1 MPRIAANSGIA
12 SLRRDKLR
20 VRSLAASGCF
30 AAALALGVTAC
41 GGDDNKDS
49 GSGSSASSGRTTLT
63 IYSSL
68 PLQGDSRPQSES
80 VVNGEKLALEEAGGK
95 VGKFTIKYVS
105 LDDATAAAGKWDP
118 GQTSSNARKAA
129 QDPSTIVYLGEFN
142 SGASAISIPI
152 VNTAGVL
159 QISPSNTY
167 VGLTRSQGADKGEP
181 DKYYPSGKRTY
192 GRVVPADHIQ
202 AAAQVT
208 YQKDVGC
215 TKTYILN
222 DKEVYGKG
230 LATQVVAIAKTQG
243 LEIVGNDGID
253 TKAANFRTIAQK
265 IKSSGA
271 DCMFFG
277 GITQNKGVQVF
288 KDVNA
293 ANPAMKLFGPDGVAE
308 SAFSGKIGSTV
319 EKQAY
324 ITNPTLDPKLYPAS
338 AQDFFSTFKQKYGA
352 DPEPYAIYGYE
363 AMKDALLAI
372 QNAGDKGNDKQAVI
386 DGFFAI
392 KDRDSVLGK
401 YSIDENGDTTLSDY
415 GADRIKGGKLVFDKV
430 IKAKTGA

>member
-1 MPRIAANSGIA
+1 
-12 SLRRDKLR
+12 LRA
-20 VRSLAASGCF
+20 RSLAASGCLVT
-30 AAALALGVTAC
+30 ALALGVAAC
-41 GGDDNKDS
+41 GGGSDNSSTS
-49 GSGSSASSGRTTLT
+49 GGGGSSGRTSLT

-68 PLQGDSRPQSES
+68 PLQGDSRPQSTD

-118 GQTSSNARKAA
+118 GQTSADGRKAA
-129 QDPSTIVYLGEFN
+129 QDASTIAYLGEFN

-152 VNTAGVL
+152 LNEANVL

-167 VGLTRSQGADKGEP
+167 VGLTRSEGADKGEP
-181 DKYYPSGKRTY
+181 DKYYPAGKRTF

-208 YQKDVGC
+208 YQKDQGC
-215 TKTYILN
+215 KKTYILN

-230 LATQVVAIAKTQG
+230 IAVQVQNIAKAQG
-243 LEIVGNDGID
+243 LQIAGNDGID
-253 TKAANFRTIAQK
+253 TKAANFRSLATK

-288 KDVNA
+288 KDVAA
-293 ANPAMKLFGPDGVAE
+293 ANPTMKLFGPDGVAE
-308 SAFSGKIGSTV
+308 SAFATKLGSAV
-319 EKQAY
+319 EKNTY
-324 ITNPTLDPKLYPAS
+324 ITNPTLDPKLYPPA
-338 AQDFFSTFKQKYGA
+338 AQDFFKKFKAKFGN
-352 DPEPYAIYGYE
+352 DPQPYAIYGYE
-363 AMKDALLAI
+363 AMKVALLAI

-386 DGFFAI
+386 DAFFKI

-415 GADRIKGGKLVFDKV
+415 GADRVEGGKLVFDKV
-430 IKAKTGA
+430 IKAQTQG

>member
-1 MPRIAANSGIA
+1 
-12 SLRRDKLR
+12 
-20 VRSLAASGCF
+20 VT
-30 AAALALGVTAC
+30 ALALGVAAC
-41 GGDDNKDS
+41 GGGDDN
-49 GSGSSASSGRTTLT
+49 SSTSSGGGGGGRTSLT

-68 PLQGDSRPQSES
+68 PLQGDSRPQSTD
-80 VVNGEKLALEEAGGK
+80 VVNGEKLALQEAGGK

-118 GQTSSNARKAA
+118 GQTSADGRKAA
-129 QDPSTIVYLGEFN
+129 QDASTIAYLGEFN

-152 VNTAGVL
+152 LNEANVL

-167 VGLTRSQGADKGEP
+167 VGLTRSEGADKGEP
-181 DKYYPSGKRTY
+181 DKYYPAGKRTF

-208 YQKDVGC
+208 YQKDQGC
-215 TKTYILN
+215 KKTYILN

-230 LATQVVAIAKTQG
+230 IAVQVQNIAKAQGLAIA
-243 LEIVGNDGID
+243 GNDGID
-253 TKAANFRTIAQK
+253 TKAANFRSLATK

-293 ANPAMKLFGPDGVAE
+293 ANPTMKLFGPDGVAE
-308 SAFSGKIGSTV
+308 SAFSTKLGSSV
-319 EKQAY
+319 EKNTY
-324 ITNPTLDPKLYPAS
+324 ITNPTLDPKLYPPA
-338 AQDFFSTFKQKYGA
+338 AQDFFTKFKQKFGN
-352 DPEPYAIYGYE
+352 DPQPYAIYGYE
-363 AMKDALLAI
+363 AMKVALLAI

-386 DGFFAI
+386 DAFFKI

-415 GADRIKGGKLVFDKV
+415 GADRVEGGKLVFDKV
-430 IKAKTGA
+430 IKAQTQG

>member
-1 MPRIAANSGIA
+1 
-12 SLRRDKLR
+12 LR
-20 VRSLAASGCF
+20 VRALAASSCLV
-30 AAALALGVTAC
+30 AALSFGVAAC
-41 GGDDNKDS
+41 GDDDEGGG
-49 GSGSSASSGRTTLT
+49 GSGSTGSDTLT

-105 LDDATAAAGKWDP
+105 LDDATAAAGKWEP
-118 GQTSSNARKAA
+118 GQVSANARKAA
-129 QDPSTIVYLGEFN
+129 QDKSTIAYLGEFN
-142 SGASAISIPI
+142 SGASAISIPVI
-152 VNTAGVL
+152 NEAGIL

-181 DKYYPSGKRTY
+181 DKYYPSGVRTF

-202 AAAQVT
+202 AAAQVS
-208 YQKDVGC
+208 YQKEEGC

-230 LATQVVAIAKTQG
+230 LADQVQGIAGGQQIQVVAN
-243 LEIVGNDGID
+243 EGID
-253 TKAANFRTIAQK
+253 TKAANFRSVAQK
-265 IKSSGA
+265 IKASGA

-277 GITQNKGVQVF
+277 GITQNKAVQVW

-293 ANPAMKLFGPDGVAE
+293 VNPSLKLFGPDGVAE
-308 SAFSGKIGSTV
+308 SAFSEKVGSAV

-324 ITNPTLDPKLYPAS
+324 ITNPTLDPKLYPPA
-338 AQDFFSTFKQKYGA
+338 AQEFFKTFEEKFGKA
-352 DPEPYAIYGYE
+352 PEPYAIYGYE
-363 AMKDALLAI
+363 AMKLALLAI
-372 QNAGDKGNDKQAVI
+372 QNAGDKGNDRQAVI
-386 DGFFAI
+386 DAFFQI

-415 GADRIKGGKLVFDKV
+415 GANRIEDGALTFDKV
-430 IKAKTGA
+430 IKAQT

>member
-1 MPRIAANSGIA
+1 
-12 SLRRDKLR
+12 LRA
-20 VRSLAASGCF
+20 RSLAASGCLVT
-30 AAALALGVTAC
+30 ALALGVAAC
-41 GGDDNKDS
+41 GGGNDN
-49 GSGSSASSGRTTLT
+49 SSTSSGGGGGGGRTSLT

-68 PLQGDSRPQSES
+68 PLQGDSRPQSTD
-80 VVNGEKLALEEAGGK
+80 VVNGEKLALQEAGGK

-118 GQTSSNARKAA
+118 GQTSADARKAA
-129 QDPSTIVYLGEFN
+129 QDASTIAYLGEFN

-152 VNTAGVL
+152 LNEANVL

-167 VGLTRSQGADKGEP
+167 VGLTRSEGADKGEP
-181 DKYYPSGKRTY
+181 DKYYPAGKRTF

-208 YQKDVGC
+208 YQKDQGC
-215 TKTYILN
+215 KKTYILN

-230 LATQVVAIAKTQG
+230 IAVQVQNIAKAQGLAIA
-243 LEIVGNDGID
+243 GNDGID
-253 TKAANFRTIAQK
+253 TKAANFRSLATK

-288 KDVNA
+288 KDVAA
-293 ANPAMKLFGPDGVAE
+293 ANPTMKLFGPDGVAE
-308 SAFSGKIGSTV
+308 SAFSTKLGSSV
-319 EKQAY
+319 EKNTY
-324 ITNPTLDPKLYPAS
+324 ITNPTLDPKLYPPA
-338 AQDFFSTFKQKYGA
+338 AQDFFTKFKQKFGN
-352 DPEPYAIYGYE
+352 DPQPYAIYGYE
-363 AMKDALLAI
+363 AMKVALLAI

-386 DGFFAI
+386 DAFFKI

-415 GADRIKGGKLVFDKV
+415 GADRVEGGKLVFDKV
-430 IKAKTGA
+430 IKAQTTG

>member
-1 MPRIAANSGIA
+1 
-12 SLRRDKLR
+12 
-20 VRSLAASGCF
+20 VT
-30 AAALALGVTAC
+30 ALALGVAAC
-41 GGDDNKDS
+41 GGSDDNKS
-49 GSGSSASSGRTTLT
+49 SSGGGGGSEGRTALT

-68 PLQGDSRPQSES
+68 PLQGDSRPQSTD

-118 GQTSSNARKAA
+118 GQTSADARKAA

-152 VNTAGVL
+152 LNEANTL

-167 VGLTRSQGADKGEP
+167 VGLTRSEGADKGEP
-181 DKYYPSGKRTY
+181 DKYYPAGKRTF

-208 YQKDVGC
+208 YQKDQGC
-215 TKTYILN
+215 KKTYILN

-230 LATQVVAIAKTQG
+230 IAVQVENIGKAQGLAIA
-243 LEIVGNDGID
+243 GNDGID
-253 TKAANFRTIAQK
+253 TKAANFRSLATK
-265 IKSSGA
+265 IKGSGA

-293 ANPAMKLFGPDGVAE
+293 ANPTMKLFGPDGVAE
-308 SAFSGKIGSTV
+308 SAFSSKLGSAV
-319 EKQAY
+319 EKETY
-324 ITNPTLDPKLYPAS
+324 ITNPTLDPKLYPPA
-338 AQDFFSTFKQKYGA
+338 AQDFFTKFKEKFGN
-352 DPEPYAIYGYE
+352 DPQPYAIYGYE
-363 AMKDALLAI
+363 AMKVALLAI

-386 DGFFAI
+386 DAFFKI

-415 GADRIKGGKLVFDKV
+415 GADRVEGGKLVFDKV
-430 IKAKTGA
+430 IKAQTQG

>member
-1 MPRIAANSGIA
+1 MHRTIVGVAAMLAAILG
-12 SLRRDKLR
+12 
-20 VRSLAASGCF
+20 VAASG
-30 AAALALGVTAC
+30 
-41 GGDDNKDS
+41 GGDDK
-49 GSGSSASSGRTTLT
+49 SSDEGGGGRTSLT

-68 PLQGDSRPQSES
+68 PLQGDSRPQSED
-80 VVNGEKLALEEAGGK
+80 VVKGEQMALTEAGGK

-118 GQTSSNARKAA
+118 GQTSSDARKAA

-152 VNTAGVL
+152 LNDAALL
-159 QISPSNTY
+159 QISPANTY
-167 VGLTRSQGADKGEP
+167 VGLTRAEGADKGEP

-208 YQKDVGC
+208 YQKDEGC
-215 TKTYILN
+215 KKTYILN

-230 LATQVVAIAKTQG
+230 IAGQVEQIAKAQG
-243 LEIVGNDGID
+243 LQIAGNDGID
-253 TKAANFRTIAQK
+253 TKAANFRTLATK
-265 IKSSGA
+265 VKSSGA

-288 KDVNA
+288 NDVNA
-293 ANPAMKLFGPDGVAE
+293 ANPTMKLFGPDGVADVFVTKI
-308 SAFSGKIGSTV
+308 SAKV
-319 EKQAY
+319 AKQTY
-324 ITNPTLDPKLYPAS
+324 ITNPTLDPKLYPPA
-338 AQDFFSTFKQKYGA
+338 AQDFFKKFKAKYGK
-352 DPEPYAIYGYE
+352 DPYPYAIYGYE
-363 AMKDALLAI
+363 AMKVALLAI
-372 QNAGDKGNDKQAVI
+372 QNAGDKGNDRQAVI
-386 DGFFAI
+386 DAFFKI

-415 GADRIKGGKLVFDKV
+415 GADRVENGKLVFDKV
-430 IKAKTGA
+430 IKAQTPG

>member
-1 MPRIAANSGIA
+1 
-12 SLRRDKLR
+12 
-20 VRSLAASGCF
+20 VT
-30 AAALALGVTAC
+30 ALALGVAAC
-41 GGDDNKDS
+41 GGGSDNSSTS
-49 GSGSSASSGRTTLT
+49 GGGGSSGRTSLT

-68 PLQGDSRPQSES
+68 PLQGDSRPQSTD

-118 GQTSSNARKAA
+118 GQTSADGRKAA
-129 QDPSTIVYLGEFN
+129 QDASTIAYLGEFN

-152 VNTAGVL
+152 LNEANVL

-167 VGLTRSQGADKGEP
+167 VGLTRSEGADKGEP
-181 DKYYPSGKRTY
+181 DKYYPAGKRTF

-208 YQKDVGC
+208 YQKDQGC
-215 TKTYILN
+215 KKTYILN

-230 LATQVVAIAKTQG
+230 IAVQVQNIAKAQG
-243 LEIVGNDGID
+243 LQIAGNDGID
-253 TKAANFRTIAQK
+253 TKAANFRSLATK

-288 KDVNA
+288 KDVAA
-293 ANPAMKLFGPDGVAE
+293 ANPTMKLFGPDGVAE
-308 SAFSGKIGSTV
+308 SAFATKLGSAV
-319 EKQAY
+319 EKNTY
-324 ITNPTLDPKLYPAS
+324 ITNPTLDPKLYPPA
-338 AQDFFSTFKQKYGA
+338 AQDFFKKFKAKFGN
-352 DPEPYAIYGYE
+352 DPQPYAIYGYE
-363 AMKDALLAI
+363 AMKVALLAI

-386 DGFFAI
+386 DAFFKI

-415 GADRIKGGKLVFDKV
+415 GADRVEGGKLVFDKV
-430 IKAKTGA
+430 IKAQTQG

>member
-1 MPRIAANSGIA
+1 
-12 SLRRDKLR
+12 LRA
-20 VRSLAASGCF
+20 RSLAASGCLVT
-30 AAALALGVTAC
+30 ALALGVAAC
-41 GGDDNKDS
+41 GGSDDNKS
-49 GSGSSASSGRTTLT
+49 SSGGGAEGRTALT

-68 PLQGDSRPQSES
+68 PLQGDSRPQSTD

-105 LDDATAAAGKWDP
+105 TDDATAAAGKWDP
-118 GQTSSNARKAA
+118 GQTSADARKAA
-129 QDPSTIVYLGEFN
+129 QDASTIVYLGEFN

-152 VNTAGVL
+152 LNEGNIL

-167 VGLTRSQGADKGEP
+167 VGLTRSEGADKGEP
-181 DKYYPSGKRTY
+181 DKYYPAGKRTF

-208 YQKDVGC
+208 YQKDQGC
-215 TKTYILN
+215 KKTYILN

-230 LATQVVAIAKTQG
+230 IAVQVESIGKAQG
-243 LEIVGNDGID
+243 LTIAGNDGID
-253 TKAANFRTIAQK
+253 TKAANFRTVAAK

-288 KDVNA
+288 KDVHA
-293 ANPAMKLFGPDGVAE
+293 ANPTMKLFGPDGVAE
-308 SAFSGKIGSTV
+308 SAFSDKLGSDV
-319 EKQAY
+319 EKLTY
-324 ITNPTLDPKLYPAS
+324 ITNPTLDPKLYPPA
-338 AQDFFSTFKQKYGA
+338 AQDFFTKFKQKFGNE
-352 DPEPYAIYGYE
+352 PQPYAIYGYE
-363 AMKDALLAI
+363 AMKVALLAI
-372 QNAGDKGNDKQAVI
+372 QNAGDKGNDRQAVI
-386 DGFFAI
+386 DAFFKI

-415 GADRIKGGKLVFDKV
+415 GADRVEGGKLVFDKV
-430 IKAKTGA
+430 IKAQTQG